1 MQEVGVG
8 VRTYVCACVREW
20 ERTRLCLIQK
30 SSFNIII
37 HRFLCLLLHINTYI
51 HIYIYIHR
59 DSLVAN
65 EIQKAQSPKT
75 RSSISHNDK
84 RAGTGEGEGDE
95 GEEVTEQDDA
105 AHVSMPGVR
114 RRKNVLKS
122 GE

>member
-1 MQEVGVG
+1 MRADLFVSRAVKLLQ
-8 VRTYVCACVREW
+8 YHHH
-20 ERTRLCLIQK
+20 LILTPA
-30 SSFNIII
+30 
-37 HRFLCLLLHINTYI
+37 HAHTYI
-51 HIYIYIHR
+51 HIYIHR

-65 EIQKAQSPKT
+65 GIQKAHTPKT

-84 RAGTGEGEGDE
+84 RAGTGEGEGD
-95 GEEVTEQDDA
+95 GDEVTEQDDA